1 MTPGW
6 RKTDSNH
13 RFLDSSAAVFKTAVR
28 SSHDG
33 LTVSRP
39 GTRKFESVSL
49 HQRVCEL
56 SVSERSVRGKQ
67 YPATFAVDCV
77 ALMLGIED
85 GHCTIYSEAR
95 GNPDQINKITVGSCR
110 AADEER

>member
-1 MTPGW
+1 M
-6 RKTDSNH
+6 RYH
-13 RFLDSSAAVFKTAVR
+13 RCESAF
-28 SSHDG
+28 
-33 LTVSRP
+33 
-39 GTRKFESVSL
+39 L

-56 SVSERSVRGKQ
+56 SVPERSVRGEQ
-67 YPATFAVDCV
+67 CPATFAVDRV